1 MHGWGETSPV
11 KRALHASSNAAW
23 RTLLII
29 TSISASALPLWKP
42 IIPMFQ
48 HAPFSCLKWIS
59 GSSLVFRPSS
69 SANLNHLGGM
79 TVTPVAARE
88 QREWITRRERE
99 WKERLLFQEA
109 NHHRSFEPWVTSWA
123 ALFFFPLSPQFPP
136 WGRPGTADQS
146 LRTSGSQ
153 WPALIYNYHASVAIP
168 LEWKGCLLHEEVN
181 NYTSN

>member
-1 MHGWGETSPV
+1 MSPV
-11 KRALHASSNAAW
+11 KKALHASSDAAW

-48 HAPFSCLKWIS
+48 HALLSCLKWIS

-79 TVTPVAARE
+79 TVTPVAAWE
-88 QREWITRRERE
+88 QREWITRREQE

-109 NHHRSFEPWVTSWA
+109 NHHRSFEHRVTSWA
-123 ALFFFPLSPQFPP
+123 VLLFFFSLSSVPTMRTAGNRRPKPP
-136 WGRPGTADQS
+136 NVWLPVAS
-146 LRTSGSQ
+146 LDLQLPCVSCHSAGVKRMPVTWRG
-153 WPALIYNYHASVAIP
+153 
-168 LEWKGCLLHEEVN
+168 E
-181 NYTSN
+181 